1 MARRILRTII
11 QAIAF
16 IAVLLTGI
24 AFLDS
29 LYQVLPTSLHNR
41 IPAPHWHHSG
51 YVTTDITYQTCNWFF
66 SSSCSPPGEWHKIE
80 KDVFLGKSILF
91 QGYIFVQ
98 RKKVEDFD
106 SAKGD
111 SMVVDVVAAD
121 TAPITG
127 DGWEHRPGGM
137 WIRKSN
143 KLVDDGVTAVDVLFG
158 RDVVEVRPQWHIVGD
173 LDAGDQV
180 KLTVRKG
187 QPNQEV
193 EKPELRIND
202 DMKFKIIQISGST
215 SHKMP

>member
-1 MARRILRTII
+1 M
-11 QAIAF
+11 
-16 IAVLLTGI
+16 
-24 AFLDS
+24 
-29 LYQVLPTSLHNR
+29 
-41 IPAPHWHHSG
+41 
-51 YVTTDITYQTCNWFF
+51 
-66 SSSCSPPGEWHKIE
+66 
-80 KDVFLGKSILF
+80 
-91 QGYIFVQ
+91 
-98 RKKVEDFD
+98 EDFD